1 MLHLADVA
9 HRFRTLLRHVHSHEE
24 NPALEYP
31 DLPKELEERFR
42 AAEAL
47 AGSEERLRIA
57 MEATALG
64 SFEWDIATDHV
75 KCSPNVKKQLGFLSH
90 NSLTLESII
99 SRIHP
104 DDREAVR
111 ATIRSAMEAN
121 GSHTY
126 GGEFRTF
133 LPDGSSTWIDAR
145 GVVLFRDIGTQP
157 QCMIGIVLD
166 ITERK
171 TWELNLSRN
180 TADLDTANRLKD
192 EFMAGLAHKLRN
204 PLTPIRNGLEIL
216 ALTGYS
222 DPTQRK
228 ACDLMAR
235 QVRHLMHL
243 VDELLDTS
251 LVNRGAMSLR
261 KEVVTLQSLVHKAIE
276 LVRPHLDTSGHELK
290 VDLPDTLILLEADP
304 VRLAQAIANVLENSS
319 RYTPAG
325 GRIIVRVRTDRNGA
339 AVEILD
345 NGAGISPTLLPHVF
359 ELFGTKLVPG
369 HPNAEGLGVGLALAR
384 ALVEM
389 HGGSIRVASDGL
401 GSGSEFRL
409 WVPVIDTEDTL
420 PAGPIQLQRG
430 PLPRRRVLL
439 IDGNPDSAESTM
451 SLLQL
456 LGQRVRQLAA
466 GQSLED
472 AVSHF
477 SPHIILLA
485 PELPEQDAYHTAQRI
500 RALPLRKRP
509 TIVLMGDE
517 QHAPPNCEP
526 GGPAIDIYL
535 RTPPDPAI
543 IRRIIGNAAS
553 AKR

>member
-24 NPALEYP
+24 TPAFEYP
-31 DLPKELEERFR
+31 DLPRELEERFR

-47 AGSEERLRIA
+47 AGNEERLRLA

-64 SFEWDIATDHV
+64 TFEWDIATDHV
-75 KCSPNVKKQLGFLSH
+75 RCSPHVKKQLGFFSH

-111 ATIRSAMEAN
+111 GTIRAAMEAN

-126 GGEFRTF
+126 GGEFRTS
-133 LPDGSSTWIDAR
+133 LPDGSSAWIDAR
-145 GVVLFRDIGTQP
+145 GVVLFGDIGTQP

-171 TWELNLSRN
+171 TRELKLSRS

-216 ALTGYS
+216 ALTGFS
-222 DPTQRK
+222 DPRQRK
-228 ACDLMAR
+228 ACDLMGR

-243 VDELLDTS
+243 VDELLDAT
-251 LVNRGAMSLR
+251 LLNRGTMSLQ
-261 KEVVTLQSLVHKAIE
+261 KEVVTLQSVVHNAIE
-276 LVRPHLDTSGHELK
+276 LVRPHLDASGHELK
-290 VDLPDTLILLEADP
+290 VDFPDTLILLEADP

-325 GRIIVRVRTDRNGA
+325 GRIVVRVRTDRNGA
-339 AVEILD
+339 SVEILD

-359 ELFGTKLVPG
+359 ELFGTKLEPG
-369 HPNAEGLGVGLALAR
+369 NPNAEGLGVGLALAR

-389 HGGSIRVASDGL
+389 HGGSIHVASDGL
-401 GSGSEFRL
+401 GSGCEFRL
-409 WVPVIDTEDTL
+409 WVPVMDSEETSS
-420 PAGPIQLQRG
+420 AGPTQLQHA
-430 PLPRRRVLL
+430 PLPRRRVLV
-439 IDGNPDSAESTM
+439 IDGTPDSAESTM
-451 SLLQL
+451 SLLKL
-456 LGQRVRQLAA
+456 LGQQVRQWGA

-477 SPHIILLA
+477 TPHIILLRA
-485 PELPEQDAYHTAQRI
+485 GPPGSDAYHTAQRI
-500 RALPLRKRP
+500 RMLPLRKRP
-509 TIVLMGDE
+509 TIVLIGDD

-526 GGPAIDIYL
+526 GGPAIDIYV

-543 IRRIIGNAAS
+543 IRRVIGNPAS
-553 AKR
+553 